1 MAEEKVIPISQHDTP
16 LLRQELKIHQDGCVE
31 AQKRTEREFKEL
43 REMIVKG
50 FQESKAQDE
59 KAADRQ
65 IKTERILWIGLGVL
79 ATLQFMVPMIKY
91 FVTLMGGSQ

>member
-1 MAEEKVIPISQHDTP
+1 
-16 LLRQELKIHQDGCVE
+16 
-31 AQKRTEREFKEL
+31 
-43 REMIVKG
+43 MIVKG

>member
-1 MAEEKVIPISQHDTP
+1 MEDKVITKDQHDIA
-16 LLRQELKIHQDGCVE
+16 LLCQQLETHEKGCVE
-31 AQKRTEREFKEL
+31 AQKRNEQEFKEL
-43 REMIVKG
+43 REIVVKG
-50 FQESKAQDE
+50 FQESKVQDE